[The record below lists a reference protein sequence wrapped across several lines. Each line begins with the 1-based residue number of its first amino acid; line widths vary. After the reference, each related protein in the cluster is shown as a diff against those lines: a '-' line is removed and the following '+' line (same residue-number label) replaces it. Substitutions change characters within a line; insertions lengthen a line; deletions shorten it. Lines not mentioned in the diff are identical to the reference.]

1 MKAYR
6 TNIFVKIAVVVVIVF
21 FITSAVNLRSQ
32 LDSLISQKEA
42 LQEQI
47 DELGNE
53 IEKISIRLETPLT
66 VENIEKIARE
76 THGYRDPDEIIFY
89 NDWTD

>member
-76 THGYRDPDEIIFY
+76 TLGYRDPDEIIFY

>member
-66 VENIEKIARE
+66 VKNIEKIARE
-76 THGYRDPDEIIFY
+76 TLGYRDPDEIIFY

>member
-32 LDSLISQKEA
+32 LDSLINQKEA

-53 IEKISIRLETPLT
+53 NEKISIRLETPLT

-76 THGYRDPDEIIFY
+76 TLGYRDPDERIFY